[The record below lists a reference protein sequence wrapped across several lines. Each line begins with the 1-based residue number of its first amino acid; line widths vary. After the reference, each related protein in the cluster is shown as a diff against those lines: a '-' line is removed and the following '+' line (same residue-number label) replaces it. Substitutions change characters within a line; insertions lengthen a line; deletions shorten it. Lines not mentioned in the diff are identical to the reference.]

1 MRKYYSVFMAYVV
14 GVTVLLGFGGSP
26 AFGQD
31 TSNAVEVAGEHV
43 ITIPM
48 TVWAMVTGTVI
59 PLLVGLL
66 TKITARPGIK
76 IVTSLVL
83 NAVSGIVGAAVV
95 LDGNAVISTETLVL
109 AGLSLI
115 QSLATYVGIWKPLN
129 SQTHL
134 VPTKGLG

>member
-1 MRKYYSVFMAYVV
+1 MRRYYSVFMAYVI
-14 GVTVLLGFGGSP
+14 GVTVLLGFAP
-26 AFGQD
+26 AFAEE
-31 TSNAVEVAGEHV
+31 TSNAVVAGGEHV

-48 TVWAMVTGTVI
+48 TVWAMITGTVI
-59 PLLVGLL
+59 PLVVGLL
-66 TKITARPGIK
+66 TKITARPGVK

-109 AGLSLI
+109 AGLTLI

-129 SQTHL
+129 SQAHL
-134 VPTKGLG
+134 APTKGLG